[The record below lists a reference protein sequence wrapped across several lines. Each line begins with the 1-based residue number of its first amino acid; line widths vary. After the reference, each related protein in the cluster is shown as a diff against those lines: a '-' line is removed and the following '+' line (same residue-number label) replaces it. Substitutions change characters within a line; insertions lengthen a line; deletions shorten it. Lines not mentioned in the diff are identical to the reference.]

1 MNSLPQAIKI
11 AKDTIH
17 LESDAIRELEA
28 TILSDAFTGLLQLA
42 TMKTRRFVFTG
53 IGKSAIIAQKIVAT
67 FNSTGTPAVFLHA
80 ADAVHGDLGLVMQDD
95 IMCILSKSG
104 ETPEIRLLVSLVKDR
119 GIKLVA
125 FTAVADSFLG
135 LSSHLSLITPVS
147 READPYNLAPTT
159 SSTVQLALG
168 DALAMAIMHLK
179 GFNEK
184 DFARFHPGGAL
195 GKQLFLTVQDLY
207 IRYDKPQVNKNASI
221 REVIYE
227 ITSKRLGAAV
237 VLSEQLQ
244 VAGIITDG
252 DLRRMMQNHVTFDHL
267 TAEDIMT
274 VNPKCIQKNAL
285 AAEAL
290 QMMKQYAIT
299 QLPAIDEDGIYLG
312 IVHLHDILKEG
323 II

>member
-252 DLRRMMQNHVTFDHL
+252 DLRRMMQNHVTFDRL